1 MKTLIAY
8 ATKHGTSEKCA
19 KMLKAELN
27 GEVDL
32 VNLEKMSKID
42 LGGYDQVIIGGSVYA
57 GRMRKP
63 VRAFCLQHLEELKN
77 KRVGLFF
84 CGIADGKDADDELN
98 SIYPPELLKAAV
110 VKEFFGGEAT
120 IDQMNFFEKFIMKKV
135 ANVTT
140 NLSKIREDKI
150 IDFAKVMN
158 LQNV

>member
-1 MKTLIAY
+1 MNTLIVY

-19 KMLKAELN
+19 KRLKEELN

-42 LGGYDQVIIGGSVYA
+42 LDLYDRVVIGGSVYA
-57 GRMRKP
+57 GRIRKP
-63 VRAFCLQHLEELKN
+63 VSQFCLQNLEELSK
-77 KRVGLFF
+77 KRIGLFL
-84 CGIADGKDADDELN
+84 CGIADGEDADKELN

-110 VKEFFGGEAT
+110 AKEFFGGEVN
-120 IDQMNFFEKFIMKKV
+120 IDQMNFLEKFIMKKV

-150 IDFAKVMN
+150 MDFAKVMN
-158 LQNV
+158 TQS